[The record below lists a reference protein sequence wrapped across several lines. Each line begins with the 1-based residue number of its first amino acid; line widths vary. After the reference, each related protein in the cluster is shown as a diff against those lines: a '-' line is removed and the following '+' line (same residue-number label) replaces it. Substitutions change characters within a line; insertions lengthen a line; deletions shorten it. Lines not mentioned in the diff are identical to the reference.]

1 MKQMTKIVSMVF
13 IIVLCCTLA
22 LHAHANTIAEQIVA
36 PNKIQ
41 CNFYSTTQKTQFAI
55 DASVVVPDVEKIP
68 IYEVRAREFAK
79 EEISKIG
86 SVVFDGIPHD
96 GSADS
101 TVTQFARS
109 ASFPYDCTQYSGGYF
124 SAEQADG
131 IYGLL
136 PLSKMEF
143 TMRVTPNNIVRK
155 AEIEYQAVNEDLLQ
169 EQAYTRYNPEDTP
182 RKPGAT
188 GARNCRMTESEARLK
203 ADAIA
208 NAIAPDMRFAAIGI
222 LSRMD
227 AVNLGVHDAPEAWCI
242 YYTHA
247 YELPY
252 TFTSFMYFGAGGYEY
267 AVESQEECLKIVL
280 NDSGLQALQYVS
292 PHEITGII
300 SESVQLLSFDQIMM
314 TAETLLPLKFAYL
327 DANKGRYTVY
337 ITHILLGYMRVMRR
351 DRPDQLMLV
360 PVWDF
365 FGYICNLSNGQIYQD
380 WPGNSL
386 LTINATD
393 CTVIDRIYGY

>member
-1 MKQMTKIVSMVF
+1 MKQMAKILSMVF
-13 IIVLCCTLA
+13 TIVLSCTLS
-22 LHAHANTIAEQIVA
+22 LHAHADTIAERIAA
-36 PNKIQ
+36 PNNFQ
-41 CNFYSTTQKTQFAI
+41 CDFYSTTQKTQFVI
-55 DASVVVPDVEKIP
+55 DASVIVPDAERIP
-68 IYEVRAREFAK
+68 ICEVRAREFTK

-86 SVVFDGIPHD
+86 SVAFGNIPHD

-101 TVTQFARS
+101 TVTQFVRS
-109 ASFPYDCTQYSGGYF
+109 ASFPYDCTQYSRGYF
-124 SAEQADG
+124 SVEQADG

-155 AEIEYQAVNEDLLQ
+155 AEIQYQAVSEDLLQ
-169 EQAYTRYNPEDTP
+169 EQEYTRYNPEDTP
-182 RKPGAT
+182 RKPDAA
-188 GARNCRMTESEARLK
+188 GARSCRMTENEARLK
-203 ADAIA
+203 ADAIANAIA

-227 AVNLGVHDAPEAWCI
+227 AINLGVHDAPEAWCI

-267 AVESQEECLKIVL
+267 AVETQEECLKIVL

-300 SESVQLLSFDQIMM
+300 MLTQIAYYMLL
-314 TAETLLPLKFAYL
+314 
-327 DANKGRYTVY
+327 
-337 ITHILLGYMRVMRR
+337 
-351 DRPDQLMLV
+351 
-360 PVWDF
+360 
-365 FGYICNLSNGQIYQD
+365 
-380 WPGNSL
+380 
-386 LTINATD
+386 
-393 CTVIDRIYGY
+393 